1 MPVTVV
7 TSVRCTWSQTSW
19 TLGSRFQ
26 IPLEAFMYVR
36 IYLWSC
42 RKPIPHPRSAT
53 NSL

>member
-26 IPLEAFMYVR
+26 IPFRGCLV
-36 IYLWSC
+36 
-42 RKPIPHPRSAT
+42 
-53 NSL
+53 